1 VKASI
6 LTRETVNTVDAVDRG
21 FPEFRVGDLI
31 EVYQIV
37 KEGDK
42 EREQKFEGNVICIRK
57 NGVSS
62 TFTVRKIGD
71 KNIGIERIF
80 PFYSPN
86 ISKINK
92 LKTGQVR
99 RAKLFYLRDRIGKTS
114 KIKGH

>member
-1 VKASI
+1 MKASV
-6 LTRETVNTVDAVDRG
+6 LTKETINGIDVVDRG

-42 EREQKFEGNVICIRK
+42 EREQKFEGNVISISK
-57 NGVSS
+57 NGISS

-71 KNIGIERIF
+71 KNIGVERIF
-80 PFYSPN
+80 PYYSPN
-86 ISKINK
+86 ISKIK
-92 LKTGQVR
+92 QLKTGIVR
-99 RAKLFYLRDRIGKTS
+99 RAKLFYLRDLVGKVA

>member
-1 VKASI
+1 MKANF
-6 LTRETVNTVDAVDRG
+6 LTKETVNAVGTEARELPD
-21 FPEFRVGDLI
+21 FKVGDLV

-42 EREQKFEGNVICIRK
+42 EREQKFEGSVIAIHN

-71 KNIGIERIF
+71 KGVGIERIY
-80 PFYSPN
+80 PYYSPS
-86 ISKINK
+86 ISQVKT
-92 LKTGQVR
+92 LKSGSVHK
-99 RAKLFYLRDRIGKTS
+99 AKLFYLRDKVGKAA